1 MQSRNRAIVLG
12 LLLALAAADAQAW
25 GKKKKVEP
33 PPPPPAPVVVAPP
46 PPPPP
51 TVYSGDPALA
61 PQVGAVD
68 LLSMTSP
75 EVQATAQWIRASR
88 DNGNMYYLVLDKPN
102 AQVYFFH
109 PAGHM
114 IAAAPVLLGMGKGDK
129 MLVSNATPM
138 SGMPPNKRITPA
150 GRFVSRLGIDSHG
163 KELLILDYDA
173 ALSLHPIV
181 KGTPKENRAGRMAS
195 VTAEDNRV
203 SFGCINVPV
212 AFYSNVVSPSLKN
225 TQGVVYILP
234 ETSTAGSLFGFQTA
248 PAPVVADGLVTPAA
262 PAAQQVSTTLGVEA
276 AQAAPS
282 QGANK

>member
-12 LLLALAAADAQAW
+12 LLLALAATDAQAW
-25 GKKKKVEP
+25 GRKKKVEPP

-51 TVYSGDPALA
+51 TVYAGDPALP
-61 PQVGAVD
+61 PQIGAID

-88 DNGNMYYLVLDKPN
+88 DNGNMYYLVLDKSN

-109 PAGHM
+109 PAGHLV
-114 IAAAPVLLGMGKGDK
+114 AVAPALLGMGKGDK
-129 MLVSNATPM
+129 MLVANATPM
-138 SGMPPNKRITPA
+138 SGMPPQKRITPA

-195 VTAEDNRV
+195 VTSEDNRV
-203 SFGCINVPV
+203 SFGCINVPA
-212 AFYSNVVSPSLKN
+212 AFYSNVVSASLKN

-234 ETSTAGSLFGFQTA
+234 ETSTAGELFGFQPPA
-248 PAPVVADGLVTPAA
+248 PAATDGLIAPAA
-262 PAAQQVSTTLGVEA
+262 PATQQVSTALGIEA
-276 AQAAPS
+276 AQASPS
-282 QGANK
+282 PSANK